1 MQTISFKNH
10 NPVMGLQ
17 LNSENQFSGLRRAR
31 MKSRAIFAAV
41 QEWESTLPG
50 RAQDHIAQLVDEQ
63 WRKQNGRGI
72 NVNKQNL
79 YRYLKNE
86 SGSEKYTSY
95 VMQLSGAIVDAMPI
109 EIARKHKL
117 KRGLTESELVAEQWR
132 KQNGRGINVNKQN
145 LYRYLKN
152 ESGSDKYASYVMQ
165 LSGAIAD
172 AMPIEIARKHGLK
185 RGLTE
190 SELVAQAIKECSE
203 AHQAKLLGAPLQK
216 LEREIREAAIA
227 LFNMLPADAAGP
239 LLASIS
245 AVAPQFF

>member
-1 MQTISFKNH
+1 MKTISFENYTQDMAVQLKTKNH
-10 NPVMGLQ
+10 YSLT
-17 LNSENQFSGLRRAR
+17 RRDR
-31 MKSRAIFAAV
+31 QKCRAIFAAV
-41 QEWESTLPG
+41 QEWESSLPG
-50 RAQDHIAQLVDEQ
+50 RAQEHVAQQVAEQ
-63 WRKQNGRGI
+63 WEKQNGRGI
-72 NVNKQNL
+72 SVNKQNL

-95 VMQLSGAIVDAMPI
+95 VMQLSGAI
-109 EIARKHKL
+109 
-117 KRGLTESELVAEQWR
+117 
-132 KQNGRGINVNKQN
+132 
-145 LYRYLKN
+145 
-152 ESGSDKYASYVMQ
+152 
-165 LSGAIAD
+165 AD

-185 RGLTE
+185 LGLTE

>member
-1 MQTISFKNH
+1 MQTISFENH
-10 NPVMGLQ
+10 TLVKGVQ
-17 LNSENQFSGLRRAR
+17 LITENQYLPMRRDR
-31 MKSRAIFAAV
+31 IKCRAIYTAV
-41 QEWESTLPG
+41 QEWESSLPG
-50 RAQDHIAQLVDEQ
+50 RAQDHVAQLVAEQ
-63 WRKQNGRGI
+63 WEKQNGRGI
-72 NVNKQNL
+72 SVNKQNL

-86 SGSEKYTSY
+86 GGSEKYTGY
-95 VMQLSGAIVDAMPI
+95 VIQLSA
-109 EIARKHKL
+109 
-117 KRGLTESELVAEQWR
+117 
-132 KQNGRGINVNKQN
+132 
-145 LYRYLKN
+145 
-152 ESGSDKYASYVMQ
+152 
-165 LSGAIAD
+165 AIAD

-190 SELVAQAIKECSE
+190 TELVANAIKECSE

>member
-1 MQTISFKNH
+1 MSLDPIFTQTRLTDFQRTKHANH
-10 NPVMGLQ
+10 IFQKSYFYVGYAT
-17 LNSENQFSGLRRAR
+17 ENGNQYSPRRR
-31 MKSRAIFAAV
+31 DSVKCRTIFAAV
-41 QEWESTLPG
+41 REWEATLPG
-50 RAQDHIAQLVDEQ
+50 RAQEHVAQLVAEQ
-63 WRKQNGRGI
+63 WEKQDGRGI
-72 NVNKQNL
+72 SVNKQNL

-86 SGSEKYTSY
+86 SGSEKYT
-95 VMQLSGAIVDAMPI
+95 
-109 EIARKHKL
+109 
-117 KRGLTESELVAEQWR
+117 
-132 KQNGRGINVNKQN
+132 
-145 LYRYLKN
+145 
-152 ESGSDKYASYVMQ
+152 SYVMQ

>member
-1 MQTISFKNH
+1 MQTISFKKH

-95 VMQLSGAIVDAMPI
+95 VMQLSGAIADAMPI

-117 KRGLTESELVAEQWR
+117 KRGLTESELVA
-132 KQNGRGINVNKQN
+132 
-145 LYRYLKN
+145 
-152 ESGSDKYASYVMQ
+152 
-165 LSGAIAD
+165 
-172 AMPIEIARKHGLK
+172 H
-185 RGLTE
+185 
-190 SELVAQAIKECSE
+190 AIKECSE